1 MYQGVLAVAFSFI
14 IDYLIGDPQYS
25 FHPIRLIG
33 NLIAWVEKAL
43 RPTAKENPQKLVFT
57 GAMTVATV
65 IIITAIMVYALLYIA
80 SLFGDITLFVVQVI
94 LSYTVLSMG
103 SLRDESMKVYHK
115 LKEEDT
121 EGARYAVSM
130 IVGRDTKSLDEKGIT
145 KAAVETVAENTA
157 DGVVAPLLYLILFGP
172 IGGFVYKA
180 INTMDSMLG
189 YKNDKYIN
197 FGKCA
202 ARLDDVVGYIPARL
216 TAYMMIL
223 SASFIGLDSKN
234 ALKIY
239 KRDKHNHASPNSA
252 HSEAACAGALSIML
266 AGDAYYFGK
275 LYKKPTIGDNNRDI
289 EYEDIR
295 RANNLMIISSFF
307 TLVFTAA
314 FAVAINLLLAAILPL
329 I

>member
-33 NLIAWVEKAL
+33 NLIGWAEKAL
-43 RPTAKENPQKLVFT
+43 RPTAKENPKKLVFA

-65 IIITAIMVYALLYIA
+65 IIITAIMVCALLYIA
-80 SLFGDITLFVVQVI
+80 SFFGAIALFVVQVI

-103 SLRDESMKVYHK
+103 SLRDESMKVYRK

-172 IGGFVYKA
+172 VGGFVYKA

-223 SASFIGLDSKN
+223 SASFIELDSKN

-252 HSEAACAGALSIML
+252 HSEAACAGALGIML

-314 FAVAINLLLAAILPL
+314 FAVAIKLLLAAILPL